1 MHSEGELN
9 TYLKLEDVRSRNRGQ
24 GNNIGSARNKD
35 LAKLKDFIMEHKPH
49 FIAIGVTDRFAT
61 YLQKDIQ
68 AVCAEL
74 EEEGLHSVTV
84 ELMDT
89 ELASVYA
96 KTSRANIEF
105 RDFPP
110 ELREAISLARRSQE
124 PLVEFSQLCTPG
136 ETDLTCLKLHPMQ
149 DHVDPDELI
158 AALHEEFIFRT
169 CQVGVD
175 VNKAI
180 AHPHT
185 ANIVQF
191 ISGLGP
197 RKATQLLKF
206 LKQTEG
212 KLENRSALVTNC
224 KMGPKIFINCAGF
237 IKIDTKSL
245 ESCSTGYI
253 EVLDGLR
260 VHPETYDWA
269 RKMAV
274 DALEYDE
281 NADDNNPSSAI
292 NEILISP
299 ERLRDLD
306 LDAFAVELER
316 QVSYHYVN

>member
-1 MHSEGELN
+1 M
-9 TYLKLEDVRSRNRGQ
+9 KLEDVRSRNRGQ
-24 GNNIGSARNKD
+24 GDNTGSARNND

-49 FIAIGVTDRFAT
+49 FIAIGVTDRFAI

-96 KTSRANIEF
+96 KTTRANIEF
-105 RDFPP
+105 RDFPS

-136 ETDLTCLKLHPMQ
+136 ETDLTCLKLHPLQ
-149 DHVDPDELI
+149 DHVNSDELI
-158 AALHEEFIFRT
+158 DALHEEFIFRT

-316 QVSYHYVN
+316 QVSYHCSIKVF